1 MDHYAFIVIVPIMK
15 ARQRHWA
22 EMEMELARP
31 HIFLSGHASHLEDAL
46 GCYMDMID
54 SYLYNWDSFKW
65 IIEVKSINDI
75 QIKFNF
81 SNISIMFRCIQF
93 LISWRKDLLELL
105 LRITTRSST
114 SSTLST
120 CSTCRPAITNR
131 FCCSIMFLFL
141 PFEIKSFLNQQAERL
156 KSRER
161 RPEIDRLD
169 G

>member
-1 MDHYAFIVIVPIMK
+1 
-15 ARQRHWA
+15 
-22 EMEMELARP
+22 MEMELARP

-93 LISWRKDLLELL
+93 LISWQDAEGFAGV
-105 LRITTRSST
+105 
-114 SSTLST
+114 
-120 CSTCRPAITNR
+120 AIENNVNTVQHIVN
-131 FCCSIMFLFL
+131 SINM
-141 PFEIKSFLNQQAERL
+141 LNMQA
-156 KSRER
+156 
-161 RPEIDRLD
+161 
-169 G
+169 GNN